1 MYQSPKSEPGDNL
14 GLTIDVEVIY
24 DITKRFVSIKLYLQ
38 GISRLVF
45 SSMYSSS
52 IHMINLYVTN

>member
-38 GISRLVF
+38 GISRL
-45 SSMYSSS
+45 
-52 IHMINLYVTN
+52 

>member
-24 DITKRFVSIKLYLQ
+24 DIKMWFVKHKSLFA
-38 GISRLVF
+38 GNF
-45 SSMYSSS
+45 
-52 IHMINLYVTN
+52 

>member
-24 DITKRFVSIKLYLQ
+24 YYKAVCKHKTLYLQ
-38 GISRLVF
+38 GISWLEIEF
-45 SSMYSSS
+45 ILSCP
-52 IHMINLYVTN
+52 IHWN

>member
-14 GLTIDVEVIY
+14 GLTIDVEVIH

-38 GISRLVF
+38 GILG
-45 SSMYSSS
+45 Y
-52 IHMINLYVTN
+52 NLFACTPAQFT